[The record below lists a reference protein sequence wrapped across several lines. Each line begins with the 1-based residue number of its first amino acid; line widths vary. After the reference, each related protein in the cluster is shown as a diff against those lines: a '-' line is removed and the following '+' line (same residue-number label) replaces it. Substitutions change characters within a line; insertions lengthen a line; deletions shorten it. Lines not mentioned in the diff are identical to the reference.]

1 MQIKGVYICDG
12 KACASCET
20 NEYCTRTFNEDH
32 ALNKDIVELVHL
44 IKEKFNII
52 SDPTSDKLYF
62 EEKMIKEE

>member
-1 MQIKGVYICDG
+1 MQIKGVYICDRN
-12 KACASCET
+12 ACASCET

-32 ALNKDIVELVHL
+32 AVNKDIVELVHL

-62 EEKMIKEE
+62 EEKMIKE